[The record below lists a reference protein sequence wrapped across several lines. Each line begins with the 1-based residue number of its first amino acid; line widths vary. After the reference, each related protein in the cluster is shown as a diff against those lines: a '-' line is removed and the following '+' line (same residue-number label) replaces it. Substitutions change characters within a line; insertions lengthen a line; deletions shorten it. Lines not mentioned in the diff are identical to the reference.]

1 MQRRVGDRGN
11 GAVAP
16 PRRQSRRGNTPSR
29 ALGGLLLLMAASC
42 SSPNPQP
49 ATRPAQLE
57 PVPDGHPPLE
67 PLPDPE
73 LAAGHVGR
81 APRRITVAQLKASIQ
96 VTTGR
101 QWSQI
106 DNLAASLGRADYALV
121 NAEATEPNLVFA
133 KFLDDGARE
142 VCTATAQADL
152 AENDPSKRILSPRVP
167 ADSSDLSKIDD
178 AAVRDNLVY
187 LSTRFWGQPLSDP
200 ELSVWAASFQAI
212 AARAE
217 AAKKKREAWGA
228 ICVALMTDP
237 RFSTY

>member
-1 MQRRVGDRGN
+1 MRL
-11 GAVAP
+11 
-16 PRRQSRRGNTPSR
+16 R
-29 ALGGLLLLMAASC
+29 AYCALLLMAAGC
-42 SSPNPQP
+42 SSSNPSP
-49 ATRPAQLE
+49 APRPAQLE
-57 PVPDGHPPLE
+57 PVPDDHPSLE

-81 APRRITVAQLKASIQ
+81 APRRITVAQLKSSIAI
-96 VTTGR
+96 TTGR

-133 KFLDDGARE
+133 KFLEDGARE

-152 AENDPSKRILSPRVP
+152 AEMNADARILSPRVP
-167 ADSSDLSKIDD
+167 AGVSDLGKIEDG
-178 AAVRDNLVY
+178 ALRDNLIY
-187 LSTRFWGQPLSDP
+187 LSTRFWGQPLTDP
-200 ELSVWAASFQAI
+200 ELSIWSASFKAI

-217 AAKKKREAWGA
+217 ASKKRREAWGA

-237 RFSTY
+237 RFTTY